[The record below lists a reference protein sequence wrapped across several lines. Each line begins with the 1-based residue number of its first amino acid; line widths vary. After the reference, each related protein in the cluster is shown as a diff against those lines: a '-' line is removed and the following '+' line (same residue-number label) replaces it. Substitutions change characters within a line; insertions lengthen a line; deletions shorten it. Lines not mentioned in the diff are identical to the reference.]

1 MTRLYLNALPL
12 LVALFALGASSAHA
26 VAEPE
31 LIAVLASSEATW
43 ESKAE
48 ACRELRQKGS
58 GAAAPALGS
67 LLGDAKLSHYARFAL
82 ENIPGPEAAAALRD
96 ALPTAA
102 PELQR
107 GILASIGARR
117 DSDSVET
124 LQPYLQS
131 PDPQVAEAAAAAL
144 GRIGSGDSIRAL
156 ASFLVDAP
164 GDRAAWAGE
173 GIIAAAQHLIAE
185 GEAEVAYRTL
195 NKINAESLPE
205 HVQFGLLEWK
215 ARARPRGAHSFLL
228 DELEGTD
235 AKRRDFAAMI
245 IATLPESSVARYI
258 RPLWNL
264 PVEGQIALL
273 RALGLRGDAA
283 VEETL
288 IAAIGSE
295 DAGVRAAAM
304 QALGALDTPGSI
316 PALADYL
323 TPAEAPEAKAAYE
336 ALRLSRVEGVD
347 ALLAQGLDSA
357 APDRCA
363 RLLDLLTD
371 RMAREAV
378 DAGVRYLSGTS
389 EPMVRVAAWR
399 ALAQLGTAEDF
410 PKAIELLPSQA
421 EGEEQAAAIKA
432 LGAIAAHNRETVTPL
447 LVNALA
453 SAQPAQYPALLRALE
468 RIGSVEALTAVA
480 GLLQHEDAGVRDEAA
495 KSLGDWPNAEALP
508 YLLKLAESEN
518 AAHHDRGLRGYV
530 RLVRSESDQA
540 RKAEQLSQA
549 MALSRSKEDRW
560 TVLAAYGTA
569 IAPQTV
575 EVLLPLLDDQEVKDE
590 AAAALI
596 NVCAELGKDEAHKTL
611 SIGAL
616 TKVESKSSRPGI
628 VDRAKAARASLGG

>member
-1 MTRLYLNALPL
+1 MSRFYLKALPL
-12 LVALFALGASSAHA
+12 FVALVALGAPTAHA
-26 VAEPE
+26 AAEPE
-31 LIAVLASSEATW
+31 LIAVITSADATW

-58 GAAAPALGS
+58 GAAAAALGS

-117 DSDSVET
+117 DAESVDA
-124 LQPYLQS
+124 LAPYLQS
-131 PDPQVAEAAAAAL
+131 ANPQLAEAAAAAL
-144 GRIGSGDSIRAL
+144 GRIGSDKSIQTL
-156 ASFLVDAP
+156 ASFLMDAP
-164 GDRAAWAGE
+164 DDRKAWAGE

-185 GEAEVAYRTL
+185 SDPEVAYRTL
-195 NKINAESLPE
+195 NKIDTNGLPE

-215 ARARPRGAHSFLL
+215 ARARPRGAHTFLL
-228 DELEGTD
+228 EELAGTD
-235 AKRRDFAAMI
+235 SKRRDFAAMI
-245 IATLPESSVARYI
+245 IATLPESPVARYI
-258 RPLWNL
+258 RTLWKL

-273 RALGLRGDAA
+273 RAFGLRGDAA

-295 DAGVRAAAM
+295 DPGVRAAAM

-336 ALRLSRVEGVD
+336 SLRLSRVEGVD

-378 DAGVRYLSGTS
+378 DAGLRYLSGTS
-389 EPMVRVAAWR
+389 EPVVRVAAWR

-410 PKAIELLPSQA
+410 PKAIELLPTEA
-421 EGEEQAAAIKA
+421 DTEEQAAAIKA
-432 LGAIAAHNRETVTPL
+432 LGAIAAHNREAVTPL

-453 SAQPAQYPALLRALE
+453 GAEPAQYPALLRALE
-468 RIGSVEALTAVA
+468 RIGSAEALTAVA
-480 GLLQHEDAGVRDEAA
+480 TLLQHEDMGVRDEAA

-530 RLVRSESDQA
+530 RLVRNESDQA
-540 RKAEQLSQA
+540 KKAAQLSQA

-569 IAPQTV
+569 IAPQAV

-596 NVCAELGKDEAHKTL
+596 NVCAELGKDEAHKAL
-611 SIGAL
+611 SIDAL
-616 TKVESKSSRPGI
+616 QSVENKSGRPGI
-628 VDRAKAARASLGG
+628 VDRAKAARTNLGG